1 MSEAGEFIDE
11 VDEDADD
18 EMVREETLKKQRRV
32 LS

>member
-18 EMVREETLKKQRRV
+18 EMVREETLEKQRRV